1 MKLDVLRFG
10 WAAST
15 VWAIAVFLTGVAN
28 IIWSDYAVG
37 FLKIIDSIYPGYH
50 HSEWGFW
57 GVLVA
62 VLYAAVDAWV
72 IGVLFAFF
80 YNLYTK
86 NKRG

>member
-1 MKLDVLRFG
+1 MKLDVLRMG
-10 WAAST
+10 YAAAT

-28 IIWSDYAVG
+28 LVWPDYAVG

-50 HSEWGFW
+50 LGEWGIW

-62 VLYAAVDAWV
+62 LLYSFIDAW
-72 IGVLFAFF
+72 IMGVLFALF

-86 NKRG
+86 KRT